1 MVRQAHQPWFD
12 CAGEVIFLWQDF
24 FFLAKEYRAKDGGLA
39 RAKAFSFCNHSKNP
53 WMDFLNAGDLRG
65 IGGAAKPLP

>member
-1 MVRQAHQPWFD
+1 MQKHSASAIIQKIQ
-12 CAGEVIFLWQDF
+12 GGIFLWQDF
-24 FFLAKEYRAKDGGLA
+24 LFLAKEYRAMEGGLA
-39 RAKAFSFCNHSKNP
+39 HAEAFCFCNHSKNP